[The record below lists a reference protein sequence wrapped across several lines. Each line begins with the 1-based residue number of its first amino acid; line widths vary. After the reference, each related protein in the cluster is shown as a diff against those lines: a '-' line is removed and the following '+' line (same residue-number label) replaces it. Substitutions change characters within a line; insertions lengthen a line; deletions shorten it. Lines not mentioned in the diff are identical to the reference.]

1 MSKKNLG
8 KKRVCPSTGKI
19 FYDLNKDPIVSPYT
33 GEILNE
39 NNIQDSKKDEL
50 EIIEDNKINPIDE
63 TEDQDDNIEENEG
76 IVIPEIDEESIP
88 DLENSSDDEI
98 ISYAGELNGAY
109 PNRLRYG
116 TGVYNSNADN
126 VGSAVGRQG
135 PDVMATRLW
144 FAKQ

>member
-98 ISYAGELNGAY
+98 IERS
-109 PNRLRYG
+109 
-116 TGVYNSNADN
+116 
-126 VGSAVGRQG
+126 
-135 PDVMATRLW
+135 
-144 FAKQ
+144 